1 MSGTGK
7 STVVKLLAAKGY
19 RAVDTD
25 DGLVDVLPDGSQL
38 WREADIQS
46 LLSEDVG
53 PVLFIAGCEENMVQ
67 FLPDFD
73 QVVLLSAPKEVL
85 VHRLATRTTNTFGKE
100 PDDLRRILQDLDE
113 VEPLLRKVADHEIVT
128 TCEPHEV
135 VSRIL
140 RLVGG

>member
-46 LLSEDVG
+46 LLSEEV
-53 PVLFIAGCEENMVQ
+53 PTVLFIAGCEENMVQ

-73 QVVLLSAPKEVL
+73 QVILLSAPKEVL
-85 VHRLATRTTNTFGKE
+85 VHRLATRTTNPFGKE
-100 PDDLRRILQDLDE
+100 PDDLRRILHDLDA

-128 TCEPHEV
+128 TCEPDEV

-140 RLVGG
+140 RLVGD